1 MTHIFVLQI
10 PYDWP
15 LKTLFTGGQPISKHS
30 AKCLDKGLCKWFG
43 VAYGSSETTLCL
55 CNLVNTSDVF
65 VEHSCGKPVP
75 GIELKIV
82 DNNGE
87 VVPVYSRGELLVRT
101 KAMFSGYYN
110 DPEKTKEVLLEDGWC
125 KTDDIAFMTDD
136 GIFYIEGR
144 KSDMII
150 SGGMN
155 VAPSILEAI
164 LKTFR
169 GVKDAI
175 VVPIAHKTLFQVIC
189 ACVIPQTESDVSE
202 ASLRKQCEE
211 IHADKSHL
219 FTVLP
224 TYYLIFESFPET
236 FTGKPSRKLLAA
248 EAALR
253 LQEVQ

>member
-1 MTHIFVLQI
+1 MFILQI
-10 PYDWP
+10 PDDWP
-15 LKTLFTGGQPISKHS
+15 LKTVLTGGQPVSKNF

-43 VAYGSSETTLCL
+43 VVYASSEITLCL
-55 CNLVNTSDVF
+55 CNLVKTADAF
-65 VEHSCGKPVP
+65 IEHSCGKPLP
-75 GIELKIV
+75 GLELKIV

-101 KAMFSGYYN
+101 KAMFAGYYN
-110 DPEKTKEVLLEDGWC
+110 DLEKTKEVFLEDNWY

-169 GVKDAI
+169 GVKDAM
-175 VVPIAHKTLFQVIC
+175 VVPIAHKTLYQAIC
-189 ACVIPQTESDVSE
+189 ACVIPQTGSGINE
-202 ASLRKQCEE
+202 ASLHKQCED

-224 TYYLIFESFPET
+224 TYYLFFESFPKT
-236 FTGKPSRKLLAA
+236 ASGKPSRKLLAA
-248 EAALR
+248 EASRR